1 MFNNTDKVTQM
12 YLQLDLGCE
21 KRGYKK
27 NLNFIS
33 NEQFFLQNVAR
44 ISSGPKCDSETNM
57 LPAERWCPKDLL
69 PWLWFTSWKSDPNG
83 SKLPKRESSPRPH
96 HLQLWKC
103 PPSLCSLYLLY
114 RVMDVVFFRKNPPP
128 PTTTFLPANLLLFY
142 FEHFLKHSPCLNVH
156 SKIQW

>member
-1 MFNNTDKVTQM
+1 MLPYSRKQGGGHFSNFLLKMFNNTDKVTQM

-69 PWLWFTSWKSDPNG
+69 P
-83 SKLPKRESSPRPH
+83 
-96 HLQLWKC
+96 
-103 PPSLCSLYLLY
+103 
-114 RVMDVVFFRKNPPP
+114 
-128 PTTTFLPANLLLFY
+128 
-142 FEHFLKHSPCLNVH
+142 
-156 SKIQW
+156 